1 VRSAAATVENRT
13 NLDIYFSE
21 VHHYTPLSRD
31 EEVELGRAIREGDED
46 ALQKLV
52 NANLRFVVSIA
63 KQFARY
69 GVPLEDLINEGNLGL
84 IEAAKRFDERRGYKF
99 ISYAVWWIRQSIMI
113 ALAQQSKAVR
123 MPLNRARALHRLRK
137 ANTRLEQKLERV
149 PGADDLAKELGIT
162 EEEVRDTLPLMHE
175 AVFLDDTVSEGS
187 TTTYIDLLAGE
198 DEPSPDLP
206 ILEDELRRGVSQ
218 ALKHLRNREAEV
230 LRLYFGLEGCSQ
242 MTLEEIGKR
251 MSLTRERIRQI
262 KEEALEK
269 MRSRRSFKFLT
280 DYREMATLH

>member
-1 VRSAAATVENRT
+1 MRPAAATVENRT

-21 VHHYTPLSRD
+21 VHHYTPLSRE
-31 EEVELGRAIREGDED
+31 EEVRLGKRIREGDEE
-46 ALQKLV
+46 ALGQLV

-63 KQFARY
+63 KQFSRY

-84 IEAAKRFDERRGYKF
+84 IEAARRFDERRGYKF

-137 ANTRLEQKLERV
+137 ANTRLEQQLERT
-149 PGADDLAKELGIT
+149 PRADDLARELGVS
-162 EEEVRDTLPLMHE
+162 EEEVKDTLPLMHE

-187 TTTYIDLLAGE
+187 NTTYIDLLE
-198 DEPSPDLP
+198 DKDEPSPELP
-206 ILEDELRRGVSQ
+206 VLENELRRGVSE
-218 ALKHLRNREAEV
+218 ALENLRPREAEV
-230 LRLYFGLEGCSQ
+230 LRRYFGLEGCNP
-242 MTLEEIGKR
+242 MTLEEIGR
-251 MSLTRERIRQI
+251 SMNLTRERIRQI

-269 MRSRRSFKFLT
+269 MRSRRKFRFLG
-280 DYREMATLH
+280 DYREMASLH

>member
-1 VRSAAATVENRT
+1 MRTAAARLENRT

-21 VHHYTPLSRD
+21 VHHYTPLSRE
-31 EEVELGRAIREGDED
+31 EEVRLGKLIRGGDED
-46 ALQKLV
+46 ALSQLV

-63 KQFARY
+63 KQFSRY

-137 ANTRLEQKLERV
+137 ANTKLEQQLERT
-149 PGADDLAKELGIT
+149 PRADDLAKELGVS
-162 EEEVRDTLPLMHE
+162 EDEVKDTLPLMHE

-187 TTTYIDLLAGE
+187 NTTYIDLLE
-198 DEPSPDLP
+198 DKNEPSPELP
-206 ILEDELRRGVSQ
+206 VLENELRRGVTE
-218 ALKHLRNREAEV
+218 ALEHLRPREAEV
-230 LRLYFGLEGCSQ
+230 LRNYFGLEGCRQ
-242 MTLEEIGKR
+242 MTLEEIGR
-251 MSLTRERIRQI
+251 SMSLTRERIRQI

-269 MRSRRSFKFLT
+269 MRSRRKFRFLN
-280 DYREMATLH
+280 DYREMVTLH

>member
-1 VRSAAATVENRT
+1 MRSAAASYDHRT

-21 VHHYTPLSRD
+21 VHHYTPLSR
-31 EEVELGRAIREGDED
+31 EQEVVLGAKIRDGDQD
-46 ALQKLV
+46 ALGQLV

-137 ANTRLEQKLERV
+137 ANTRLEQKLERT
-149 PGADDLAKELGIT
+149 PSPEDLAKDLDISVS
-162 EEEVRDTLPLMHE
+162 EVKDTMPLMHE

-187 TTTYIDLLAGE
+187 TTTYIDLLE
-198 DEPSPDLP
+198 DKDEPSPELP
-206 ILEDELRRGVSQ
+206 LMEDELRRGVSE
-218 ALKHLRNREAEV
+218 ALQHLRPREADV
-230 LRLYFGLEGCSQ
+230 RRLYFGLEGTSQ

-269 MRSRRSFKFLT
+269 MRSRRSFKFLD